1 MQCFY
6 GHFNLNCEL
15 YLLVLVLMSLQE
27 EKFGGF
33 LCMDPMDFV
42 IEKFVHRTISCVI
55 GYRLDIRHRKTFMKL
70 LGIRKQQD
78 NQQRSRQAQELIA
91 LPPVLV
97 EGLRNKKK
105 VVLDAYGTILFADI
119 VSFTVF
125 QQIYR
130 QSGSYRY

>member
-1 MQCFY
+1 MQYF
-6 GHFNLNCEL
+6 FASFLLTVVVFTL
-15 YLLVLVLMSLQE
+15 YCINKSLQRQN
-27 EKFGGF
+27 FGFHAWILGVN
-33 LCMDPMDFV
+33 CSTDDFM
-42 IEKFVHRTISCVI
+42 
-55 GYRLDIRHRKTFMKL
+55 RHWIPT
-70 LGIRKQQD
+70 GHTSSQD
-78 NQQRSRQAQELIA
+78 VYEYNQQRPWLKKLIA

-105 VVLDAYGTILFADI
+105 VVLDAYGTILFMDI

>member
-1 MQCFY
+1 M
-6 GHFNLNCEL
+6 
-15 YLLVLVLMSLQE
+15 
-27 EKFGGF
+27 
-33 LCMDPMDFV
+33 
-42 IEKFVHRTISCVI
+42 
-55 GYRLDIRHRKTFMKL
+55 FMKL

-78 NQQRSRQAQELIA
+78 TINSEAAKHKKLIA

-125 QQIYR
+125 STNLPPINR
-130 QSGSYRY
+130 YRY